1 MLVLVKRASVSVFQL
16 LWYAYDIVYF
26 YNFVLVLLEEL
37 RRVAQSVGIYTK
49 CQMVLSA
56 SYSWRDQG
64 NVVPTAFA

>member
-37 RRVAQSVGIYTK
+37 RRVAQGVGIYTK

-56 SYSWRDQG
+56 SYSCRDQG